1 MHLLEIKQTCR
12 LSCSAKLKKP
22 CRRNSTSSSST
33 GEAAVDTRPGLE
45 VEVVVGGR
53 QKKNE
58 RTEERVNDDTLK
70 CNL

>member
-1 MHLLEIKQTCR
+1 MHLLEIKQACC

-33 GEAAVDTRPGLE
+33 GEAAADTRPGLE

-53 QKKNE
+53 GKKMNALK
-58 RTEERVNDDTLK
+58 TESTMTG
-70 CNL
+70 